1 MTVTRTPPS
10 GDRPRNKRGEGSKLR
25 GDILDAAT
33 RLLVAGGPEAITLRA
48 VARDVGIATTSIYSH
63 FADREEILDAIADRG
78 FTEMADITDRAMTE
92 ESDPVG
98 SLLAG
103 CRAYLGYATNS
114 PQLYT
119 LLFTTTL
126 GPSPKPGLRTPKPF
140 QWESQSGAR
149 LFHNLVSGIQGCID
163 AGLSDSADAFADA
176 LAVWSALHGYAGL
189 RANLLSVP
197 WPEDERTLTHLV
209 GDLAHLRRLSATDQE
224 RPRPAGSA

>member
-63 FADREEILDAIADRG
+63 FADREEILDAIADQA
-78 FTEMADITDRAMTE
+78 FTEMAEATGRAMTAE
-92 ESDPVG
+92 QDPVG
-98 SLLAG
+98 ALVAG
-103 CRAYLGYATNS
+103 CRAYLRFATDS

-119 LLFTTTL
+119 LLFTTAL
-126 GPSPKPGLRTPKPF
+126 GPSQKSGLRTPKPS
-140 QWESQSGAR
+140 QWESESGAR
-149 LFHNLVSGIQGCID
+149 LFHNLVDGIQACVDTGF
-163 AGLSDSADAFADA
+163 SDSSDAFTSA
-176 LAVWSALHGYAGL
+176 LMVWSALHGYAGL

-197 WPEDERTLTHLV
+197 WPDEEKTLAQLV
-209 GDLAHLRRLSATDQE
+209 ADLAHLHRTSAIGQ
-224 RPRPAGSA
+224 S